1 MRHFN
6 LAILTATFLAA
17 FVFSKHHQA
26 GKEKALTEK
35 THEPLIKKQEADSS
49 APANLNFLK
58 KLNGK
63 YPYNVKL
70 LDNVQLKTRLKKLLG
85 TRFTFLKKTWAVE
98 TPIEIKNNIF
108 VAKGCET
115 HNCSSTNFIIVV
127 NFTKNILYAG
137 IREEDNVKT
146 YSEDGSIPEPLNEW
160 AKGN

>member
-6 LAILTATFLAA
+6 LAILTATFLATFA
-17 FVFSKHHQA
+17 FSIHSQA

-35 THEPLIKKQEADSS
+35 ANEPLMKKQKADSS
-49 APANLNFLK
+49 APANLNSLK

-70 LDNVQLKTRLKKLLG
+70 LDNPALKKRLQKLLG
-85 TRFTFLKKTWAVE
+85 NRFTFLKKTWAVE
-98 TPIEIKNNIF
+98 TPIEIKNNVF

-137 IREEDNVKT
+137 VREEDKVKT
-146 YSEDGSIPEPLNEW
+146 YSEDGSMPEQLNEW